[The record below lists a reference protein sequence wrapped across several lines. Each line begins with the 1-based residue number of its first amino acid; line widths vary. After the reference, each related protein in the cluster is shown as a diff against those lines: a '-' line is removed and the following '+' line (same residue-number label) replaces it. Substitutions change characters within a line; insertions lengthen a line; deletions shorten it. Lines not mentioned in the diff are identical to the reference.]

1 MDKQDGA
8 RLMTIEEGNR
18 LSSLLGITAV
28 SSDFSLTDGT
38 LSLSLEFT
46 KDVTEVKTTVSELN
60 ERVTNIEES
69 ITWEIL

>member
-1 MDKQDGA
+1 
-8 RLMTIEEGNR
+8 MTIEEGNR

-60 ERVTNIEES
+60 DRVTNIEES

>member
-1 MDKQDGA
+1 
-8 RLMTIEEGNR
+8 MTIEEGNR

-46 KDVTEVKTTVSELN
+46 KDVTEVKTTVSGLN
-60 ERVTNIEES
+60 ERVTNIEDS
-69 ITWEIL
+69 ITWENL

>member
-60 ERVTNIEES
+60 DRVTNIEES